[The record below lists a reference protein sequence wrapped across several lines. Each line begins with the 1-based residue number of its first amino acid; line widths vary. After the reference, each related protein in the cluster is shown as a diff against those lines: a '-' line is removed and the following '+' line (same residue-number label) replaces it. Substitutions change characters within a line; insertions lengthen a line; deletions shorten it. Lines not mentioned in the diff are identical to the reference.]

1 MVTVE
6 LVMELHF
13 IVFIVGAVVGIQKK
27 KLEDVAKEFVELL
40 SATPGQQLPLK

>member
-6 LVMELHF
+6 LVMELDF
-13 IVFIVGAVVGIQKK
+13 IVFIVSAVVGMQKK

-40 SATPGQQLPLK
+40 SATPGYQMPLR